1 MIRKIHEGTDSTEEH
16 MATTEQKEAKISGND
31 SITSAQVPEMVGETL
46 EMNVDA
52 TAGTNT
58 DKIIT
63 KTNTSSSEEV
73 DEEALEGEEKIGK
86 DGE

>member
-16 MATTEQKEAKISGND
+16 IATTEQKEVKTSGDD
-31 SITSAQVPEMVGETL
+31 SITSAQVPEMIGETL
-46 EMNVDA
+46 EMNVDTA
-52 TAGTNT
+52 AGTNT

-63 KTNTSSSEEV
+63 KTNTSSSEEI